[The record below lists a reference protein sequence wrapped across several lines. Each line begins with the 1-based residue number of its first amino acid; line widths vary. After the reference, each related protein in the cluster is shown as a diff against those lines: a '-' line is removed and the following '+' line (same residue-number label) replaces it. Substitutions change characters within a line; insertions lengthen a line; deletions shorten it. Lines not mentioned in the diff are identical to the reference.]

1 MSKETLKQIGFAI
14 FTFVIYTI
22 FINWKAA
29 TLLTLAIGFHEYSHL
44 WAAKRLDLPTRGFY
58 LIPFMGGVSLVAGR
72 YKSYAEQAFV
82 VIMGPVGGG
91 LLAAV
96 CAGIYFY
103 TGAQYTWLA
112 SAALWMAILNLFN
125 LLPLSFLDGGQM
137 MRCITHSINTTFGV
151 MCMTASTIVGVVIMF
166 KFFNPVLGILIILF
180 GGSATLLELR
190 DWKYAREGKEWMCSE
205 NWSNRPDRLSV
216 LGITLTTLA
225 YFVAAGLLFLLADVL
240 SDEPGTNMNYFFQ
253 H

>member
-1 MSKETLKQIGFAI
+1 MSI
-14 FTFVIYTI
+14 F
-22 FINWKAA
+22 NWKVA
-29 TLLTLAIGFHEYSHL
+29 TLLVVAVAWHEQSHL
-44 WAAKRLDLPTRGFY
+44 WAAQKLGLKTNQFY
-58 LIPFMGGVSLVAGR
+58 LIPFVGGVSLVSER
-72 YKSYAEQAFV
+72 YKNYAQQAFV

-91 LLAAV
+91 LLAAA
-96 CAGIYFY
+96 CAGVYFY
-103 TGAQYTWLA
+103 TGSQYSWLA

-151 MCMTASTIVGVVIMF
+151 MFMTASTIVGVVIMF
-166 KFFNPVLGILIILF
+166 KFFNPVLGVLIILF

-190 DWKYAREGKEWMCSE
+190 DWKYAREGKELMCSS
-205 NWSNRPDRLSV
+205 NWTNRPDKLSV

-225 YFVAAGLLFLLADVL
+225 YFVASGLLFLLADVL
-240 SDEPGTNMNYFFQ
+240 SDQPGTNMNYFFQ